1 MGISA
6 VALIKSN
13 QLIQTG
19 TAVVAGDQIMA
30 GEFTP
35 AVSVP
40 QPAPQPEAIEHVVP
54 AQAPEPEPEAWS
66 EEPIAEEPAF
76 VPEEE
81 AEPAYAEAIPFEDPG
96 DDAPAGVT
104 DMLGDFDV
112 EQDQVLQAAHEAAEY
127 AAQEA
132 MAGFG
137 EPDVGS
143 AMDEAVSAIQEAFPE
158 GGAPFDAAL
167 ESVTPYVGQQA
178 AAAFA
183 EMAAQAAND
192 ARWRELATAEEQLAG
207 LVDNYA
213 QRVLSDPPPELAFRS
228 LLAER
233 EGILA
238 EARLKAARMV
248 QEAEVRAAQLVNEA
262 HSQAAGIILEI
273 ETKREAMLADL
284 RQQGYAEGYQE
295 GRSQADEEGAKI
307 IQDAMDSLN
316 RMAGALR
323 EAVKQNEEK
332 LLHLA
337 IGIAEK
343 VLMDEIAVRP
353 DTVLKTLD
361 EAISKVSDL
370 EEVTIKVNPEDMPV
384 VQEREEAFRDRLKN
398 VRKVEFQS
406 SPKIQR
412 GGVLIETS
420 SGSVDAQIKTQLS
433 VIMEAFDAV
442 RREYAEEPLDMTG
455 G

>member
-1 MGISA
+1 M
-6 VALIKSN
+6 ALIKSN

-30 GEFTP
+30 GELTTTVPP
-35 AVSVP
+35 A
-40 QPAPQPEAIEHVVP
+40 APQPGAIEHVVP
-54 AQAPEPEPEAWS
+54 AYQPEAVEPEADSWGEAAS
-66 EEPIAEEPAF
+66 EELSYRPDEDAPGA
-76 VPEEE
+76 
-81 AEPAYAEAIPFEDPG
+81 AYPDPIPFEEPG
-96 DDAPAGVT
+96 DEPFSPAT
-104 DMLGDFDV
+104 DLVGDFDV
-112 EQDQVLQAAHEAAEY
+112 ERDEQVRAAHEGAEVAARGAIAEL
-127 AAQEA
+127 
-132 MAGFG
+132 G
-137 EPDVGS
+137 EPDVGP
-143 AMDEAVSAIQEAFPE
+143 AMDEALSAIQEAFPD

-167 ESVTPYVGQQA
+167 ESVTPYVGQHA
-178 AAAFA
+178 AAGFA
-183 EMAAQAAND
+183 ALAAQAAND
-192 ARWRELATAEEQLAG
+192 ARWRELASAEEQLAG

-213 QRVLSDPPPELAFRS
+213 QRVLADPPPDLALHS

-262 HSQAAGIILEI
+262 HSQAAGVILEI

-284 RQQGYAEGYQE
+284 SQQGYAEGYQE

-332 LLHLA
+332 ILKLA

-343 VLMDEIAVRP
+343 VLMDEIVVRP

-370 EEVTIKVNPEDMPV
+370 EEVTIRVNPEDLPM

-412 GGVLIETS
+412 GGVLIDTS

>member
-1 MGISA
+1 M
-6 VALIKSN
+6 ALIKSN

-19 TAVVAGDQIMA
+19 TAVVAGDQIVA
-30 GEFTP
+30 GEFAPT
-35 AVSVP
+35 A
-40 QPAPQPEAIEHVVP
+40 PAPQPEAIEHVVP
-54 AQAPEPEPEAWS
+54 AYQPEPEALEPETAEPWS
-66 EEPIAEEPAF
+66 EEPIAEGHETQ
-76 VPEEE
+76 PEEE
-81 AEPAYAEAIPFEDPG
+81 ALETAYAEAIPFEDAG
-96 DDAPAGVT
+96 DEPAT
-104 DMLGDFDV
+104 PSLDLIGDFDV
-112 EQDQVLQAAHEAAEY
+112 ERDAVVQAAHEAADH

-132 MAGFG
+132 IAEIGTPDAG
-137 EPDVGS
+137 P
-143 AMDEAVSAIQEAFPE
+143 AMDEAVAAIRDAFP
-158 GGAPFDAAL
+158 GGPRFDSAL
-167 ESVTPYVGQQA
+167 ASVAPYVEKQVEA
-178 AAAFA
+178 AYAELAAHSVS
-183 EMAAQAAND
+183 D
-192 ARWRELATAEEQLAG
+192 ARWRELSTAEEQLAG

-213 QRVLSDPPPELAFRS
+213 RRVLAEPPSELALHS

-238 EARLKAARMV
+238 EARLKAARTV

-262 HSQAAGIILEI
+262 HSQAAGVILEI

-307 IQDAMDSLN
+307 VQDAMDSLN

-332 LLHLA
+332 LLKLA

-370 EEVTIKVNPEDMPV
+370 EEVTIKVNPEDMALV
-384 VQEREEAFRDRLKN
+384 TEHEETFRDRLKN

-412 GGVLIETS
+412 GGVLIDTS